1 MRILAATYL
10 LLAAG
15 ACAFA
20 QSPAPIDVQESIKVD
35 VDVVNVLCTIRDRKG
50 VLVKDLDQQNFEIRE
65 DGKPQ
70 QVRYF
75 ARETDLPLTI
85 GLLVDVSGS
94 VRRLVQ
100 AEKNTAERFLE
111 QVLRPQDQALLVGFS
126 STVVLWRDFT
136 DSPSLLLATLEKL
149 HAVPFRGVPKDGG
162 PAPCTLL
169 YDAVHSTANDKFQG
183 VPGRKAMLVISD
195 GTDIGS
201 RQTIEGAIRA
211 VQSANTIVYGI
222 CYRNPRDSGCSY
234 LQTLAEPTG
243 GRMFPVTPETP
254 LSAIFQ
260 TIQEELRSQY
270 SLGYVSTN
278 TARDGSFRK
287 LQVEVQPKG
296 FKVEA
301 RKGYYAREQ
310 AAAH

>member
-1 MRILAATYL
+1 MSKVRILAGIYV
-10 LLAAG
+10 LLAISG
-15 ACAFA
+15 YA
-20 QSPAPIDVQESIKVD
+20 QSIKVD
-35 VDVVNVLCTIRDRKG
+35 VDVVNVLCTVHDRKG
-50 VLVKDLDQQNFEIRE
+50 VLVKDLDKQNFTIRE

-75 ARETDLPLTI
+75 ARETDLPLTL
-85 GLLVDVSGS
+85 GLLIDVSGS

-100 AEKNTAERFLE
+100 AEKDTAERFLK

-126 STVVLWRDFT
+126 STVVLWQDFT
-136 DSPSLLLATLEKL
+136 DSPPLLLDTLEKL

-162 PAPCTLL
+162 PPPATLL
-169 YDAVHSTANDKFQG
+169 YDAVESTARGKFQT

-201 RQTIEGAIRA
+201 RQTIEAAIRA

-222 CYRNPRDSGCSY
+222 CYRDPRVPGCSY
-234 LQTLAEPTG
+234 LQDLAEPTG
-243 GRMFPVTPETP
+243 GRMFTVLPETP
-254 LSAIFQ
+254 LSAIFES
-260 TIQEELRSQY
+260 IQEELRSQY

-278 TARDGSFRK
+278 TVRDRSFRK

-296 FKVEA
+296 LKVEA
-301 RKGYYAREQ
+301 RKGYYAD
-310 AAAH
+310 

>member
-1 MRILAATYL
+1 
-10 LLAAG
+10 
-15 ACAFA
+15 
-20 QSPAPIDVQESIKVD
+20 
-35 VDVVNVLCTIRDRKG
+35 
-50 VLVKDLDQQNFEIRE
+50 VLVKDLDKQNFTIRD

-75 ARETDLPLTI
+75 ARETDLPLTL
-85 GLLVDVSGS
+85 GLLIDVSGS

-100 AEKNTAERFLE
+100 AEKDTAERFLK

-126 STVVLWRDFT
+126 STVVLWQDFT
-136 DSPSLLLATLEKL
+136 DSPPLLLDTLEKL

-162 PAPCTLL
+162 PPPATLL
-169 YDAVHSTANDKFQG
+169 YDAVESTARGKFQT

-201 RQTIEGAIRA
+201 RQTIEAAIRA

-222 CYRNPRDSGCSY
+222 CYRDPRVPGCSY
-234 LQTLAEPTG
+234 LQDLAEPTG
-243 GRMFPVTPETP
+243 GRMFTVLPETP
-254 LSAIFQ
+254 LSAIFES
-260 TIQEELRSQY
+260 IQEELRSQY

-278 TARDGSFRK
+278 TVRDRSFRK

-296 FKVEA
+296 LKVEA
-301 RKGYYAREQ
+301 RKGYYAD
-310 AAAH
+310 

>member
-1 MRILAATYL
+1 MRILAGICFLFAV
-10 LLAAG
+10 G
-15 ACAFA
+15 VCADA
-20 QSPAPIDVQESIKVD
+20 QGIAPIDVRETIKVD
-35 VDVVNVLCTIRDRKG
+35 VDVVNVLCTVRDRKG
-50 VLVKDLDQQNFEIRE
+50 ALVKDLDKESFEIRE

-70 QVRYF
+70 QLRYF

-94 VRRLVQ
+94 VRRMVQ
-100 AEKNTAERFLE
+100 DEKATAERFLK

-126 STVVLWRDFT
+126 STVVLWQDFT
-136 DSPSLLLATLEKL
+136 DSPSVLLSTLEKL
-149 HAVPFRGVPKDGG
+149 HAVPFRGIPTDGG

-169 YDAVHSTANDKFQG
+169 YDAVHSTANTKFQN
-183 VPGRKAMLVISD
+183 VPGRKAMVVISD

-201 RQTIEGAIRA
+201 RQTIESAIRA
-211 VQSANTIVYGI
+211 VQSSNTIVYGI
-222 CYRNPRDSGCSY
+222 CYRDPRENGCPY
-234 LQTLAEPTG
+234 LQAVSEPTG

-254 LSAIFQ
+254 LSAIFE

-287 LQVEVQPKG
+287 LQVEVRPKG
-296 FKVEA
+296 LKVEA
-301 RKGYYAREQ
+301 RKGYYVQRGSPR
-310 AAAH
+310 

>member
-1 MRILAATYL
+1 
-10 LLAAG
+10 
-15 ACAFA
+15 
-20 QSPAPIDVQESIKVD
+20 
-35 VDVVNVLCTIRDRKG
+35 VLCTVRDRKG
-50 VLVKDLDQQNFEIRE
+50 ALVKDLDKESFEIRE
-65 DGKPQ
+65 DGKLQ
-70 QVRYF
+70 QLRYF

-94 VRRLVQ
+94 VRRMVQ
-100 AEKNTAERFLE
+100 AEKDTAERFLK

-126 STVVLWRDFT
+126 STVVLWQDFT
-136 DSPSLLLATLEKL
+136 DSPALLLTTLEKL
-149 HAVPFRGVPKDGG
+149 HAVPFRGIPTDGR
-162 PAPCTLL
+162 PEPCTLL
-169 YDAVHSTANDKFQG
+169 YDAVHSTANDKFQN

-201 RQTIEGAIRA
+201 RQSIESAIRA

-222 CYRNPRDSGCSY
+222 CYRDPRANGCPY
-234 LQTLAEPTG
+234 LQAVSEPTW

-254 LSAIFQ
+254 LSAIFE

-287 LQVEVQPKG
+287 LQVEVRPKG
-296 FKVEA
+296 LKVEA
-301 RKGYYAREQ
+301 RKGYYASGQ
-310 AAAH
+310 KVPH